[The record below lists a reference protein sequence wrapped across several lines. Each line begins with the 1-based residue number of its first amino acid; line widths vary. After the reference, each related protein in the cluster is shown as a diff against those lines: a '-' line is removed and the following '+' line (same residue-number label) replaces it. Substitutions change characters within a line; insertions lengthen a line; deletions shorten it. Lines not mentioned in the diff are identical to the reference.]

1 MSNLEELL
9 PSALEF
15 RELSEHTVDPTRL
28 HTAVGSSAGHVD
40 QASIDE
46 LHQVVFGDIN
56 RLPSV
61 AIRLDE
67 PLGQPQFGYLPR
79 WNLKA
84 FREQTEREKARFQVG
99 VALGHNV

>member
-28 HTAVGSSAGHVD
+28 HVD